1 MSEGYLV
8 PTPELVDHAG
18 TGIEE
23 PSLELATELVRTHVG
38 LGLTVVRS
46 ERLYGG
52 SINRVLR
59 WETDGEPGYVVA
71 KLNTA
76 RSLRA
81 FRGEFDSL
89 RWFGANTSLPVPE
102 PIAVLEPDR
111 EGVGYAGSGLL
122 MEWVPGVTLASAR
135 LSERGRAVF
144 ESRLAGYVSELHS
157 HTRSSYGS
165 AVGGESYGAW
175 IECFSPLIHEEYSA
189 VRESLS
195 SGSREVIDALL
206 AHLPRYL
213 PERSR
218 PTATHGDLWANN
230 ILVDDSH
237 PDRPVVK
244 ALIDGVARYCDPEY
258 ELAYLTLFRAV
269 GRTFFERYHAV
280 HPKRPGF
287 GFRSRVYWLKTMM
300 RHVRVFGE
308 RYVPSVESLAA
319 ELRRM
324 QPEYAAKMR

>member
-1 MSEGYLV
+1 MRV
-8 PTPELVDHAG
+8 PG
-18 TGIEE
+18 
-23 PSLELATELVRTHVG
+23 LELATELVRRQMG
-38 LGLTVVRS
+38 SGLTVVRS
-46 ERLYGG
+46 EKLYGG

-59 WETDGEPGYVVA
+59 WELDGGPGVVVA

-76 RSLRA
+76 RSVRS

-89 RWFGANTSLPVPE
+89 RWFREHTSLPVPE
-102 PIAVLEPDR
+102 PIAVLEPGVAVEAGER
-111 EGVGYAGSGLL
+111 FEGAGLL
-122 MEWVPGVTLASAR
+122 MEWMPGVTLASAR
-135 LSERGRAVF
+135 LSERGMAVF
-144 ESRLAGYVSELHS
+144 ESRLAGHVAELHS
-157 HTRSSYGS
+157 HTRTSFGS
-165 AVGGESYGAW
+165 AVGGERYATW
-175 IECFSPLIHEEYSA
+175 IECFSPLIHEEYGA

-195 SGSREVIDALL
+195 TGSREVIDSLL

-230 ILVDDSH
+230 IMVDDAH
-237 PDRPVVK
+237 PDRPLVT

-269 GRTFFERYHAV
+269 GRTFFDRYYAV

-308 RYVPSVESLAA
+308 RYVPSVEGLAE

-324 QPEYAAKMR
+324 QPGYAAKLR